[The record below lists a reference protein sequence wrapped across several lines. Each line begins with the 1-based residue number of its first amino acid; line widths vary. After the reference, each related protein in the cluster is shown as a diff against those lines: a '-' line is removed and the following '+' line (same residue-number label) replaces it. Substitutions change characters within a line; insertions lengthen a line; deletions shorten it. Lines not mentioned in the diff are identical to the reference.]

1 MSAWLQR
8 QWYRIGVWHL
18 VLIPLSWLF
27 GLFVFIR
34 RYCYRIRLFRS
45 YKLPVPV
52 IVVGNISAG
61 GTGKTPVVIWLA
73 EKLQSAGL
81 RPGIISRGY
90 GATGNGQDLISVT
103 AKSDPRL
110 AGDEPVLIAQRI
122 RCPVWV
128 GRDRVAA
135 ARALLAANP
144 ECDIIIS
151 DDGLQHYRLQRDF
164 EIAVMDGDRKFG
176 NAQLL
181 PAGPLREP
189 ESRMEAVD
197 AIIVNGI
204 GEVSGSYGMKMESMP
219 LRNLLAG
226 DQAAGTAHFQGKD
239 IHAIAGIGNPDRFF
253 SQLERLGLIFKR
265 HRFADHHAFILQDL
279 QSLDAEVI
287 VMTEKD
293 AVKCAAFAQNNWWC
307 LPVNAV
313 IDTALLSH
321 IVKKLNLNPA

>member
-18 VLIPLSWLF
+18 VLIPVSWLF
-27 GLFVFIR
+27 GLFVLIR

-52 IVVGNISAG
+52 IVVGNISVG

-73 EKLQSAGL
+73 EKLQSVGL

-90 GATGNGQDLISVT
+90 GAAGNGLISVT
-103 AKSDPRL
+103 AQSDPRL
-110 AGDEPVLIAQRI
+110 AGDEPVLIAQRT

-176 NAQLL
+176 NVQLPPCPGL
-181 PAGPLREP
+181 PIPG
-189 ESRMEAVD
+189 
-197 AIIVNGI
+197 NGC
-204 GEVSGSYGMKMESMP
+204 VV
-219 LRNLLAG
+219 
-226 DQAAGTAHFQGKD
+226 Q
-239 IHAIAGIGNPDRFF
+239 
-253 SQLERLGLIFKR
+253 
-265 HRFADHHAFILQDL
+265 
-279 QSLDAEVI
+279 
-287 VMTEKD
+287 
-293 AVKCAAFAQNNWWC
+293 
-307 LPVNAV
+307 
-313 IDTALLSH
+313 
-321 IVKKLNLNPA
+321 